1 MPGVGALTAVL
12 SFLVD
17 GIGSEPAERRLP
29 QLNQAKV
36 AGDLTETDAQT
47 VAELDRR
54 ASS

>member
-1 MPGVGALTAVL
+1 VPGVGALTAVL

-17 GIGSEPAERRLP
+17 GIGSEPAERHLP